1 MNNEPLSVSRSSTT
15 LRGEA
20 DGERTDSTIWPRWM
34 ESGRQLPLSTLLSV
48 LTFATLL
55 PFLALGSFILA
66 SWLMEERAKE
76 IQRVSA
82 IAADLARAVDRELRG
97 QIETA
102 QVVASTRVLQNGD
115 IAAFS
120 QIAEDAASKANG
132 HFILIDLN
140 YQQLV
145 NTRTIAGTPLPKTAN
160 PQGAQQLF
168 DTGKILVGNLVK
180 GAVAQKLLYSVRVPV
195 TVQGEVRYVLSFVPR
210 EGAIV
215 DVVNQAYRPEGWFAS
230 VTDGNGRII
239 ARSYRHNEFYGKNAS
254 PEVWAQMKEFSG
266 SLVTRDLE
274 GREAVSAFN
283 GSLLSGWKVIVW
295 APKALLE
302 EPVWKASRL
311 MLMLAGLAIAGS
323 LIVAYFTGRLI
334 AKPTEMLLG
343 AARHLGAGEPVSFSP
358 TIMKEANVVGEAM
371 REAAGQ
377 IRARE
382 EELRKNEKERRMVM
396 RELSHRSKNLLAV
409 IQAMV
414 SNSLRISPD
423 PQQFRENLTERLAG
437 LARSHDLLIKT
448 DWGSVSLAELIS
460 TQLSAFD
467 DPKRSRVSAHG
478 PKVLLSPHT
487 AQHLGMAFHELAT
500 NALKYGALSSPEGR
514 IAIEWAIK
522 QTREGDILLLRW
534 QESGGP
540 PVIAP
545 QRRGFGST
553 VIERLVPS
561 TPGSSSR
568 VDWLATGLVWELEL
582 NLMA

>member
-1 MNNEPLSVSRSSTT
+1 MPLS
-15 LRGEA
+15 A
-20 DGERTDSTIWPRWM
+20 
-34 ESGRQLPLSTLLSV
+34 LLSV
-48 LTFATLL
+48 LTLATLL
-55 PFLALGSFILA
+55 PFLAIGSYILA

-76 IQRVSA
+76 IERVSE

-102 QVVASTRVLQNGD
+102 EVVASTRALQNGD
-115 IAAFS
+115 IAAFT
-120 QIAEDAASKANG
+120 QIAEDAAGKANG
-132 HFILIDLN
+132 HFILVDREFR
-140 YQQLV
+140 QLV

-160 PQGAQQLF
+160 PQGAQWVF
-168 DTGKILVGNLVK
+168 DNGRTLVGNLGM
-180 GAVAQKLLYSVRVPV
+180 GAVSQKLLYSVRVPV
-195 TVQGEVRYVLSFVPR
+195 MARGEVRYVLSFVPR

-215 DVVNQAYRPEGWFAS
+215 DVVNQTYRPEGWFAS
-230 VTDGNGRII
+230 VVDGNGRII
-239 ARSYRHNEFYGKNAS
+239 ARSYRHNDFYGKYAS
-254 PEVWAQMKEFSG
+254 GDVWEQMKEFSG
-266 SLVTRDLE
+266 SIMTRDLE
-274 GREAVSAFN
+274 GRAAVSTFN
-283 GSLLSGWKVIVW
+283 GSLLSDWRVIVW

-311 MLMLAGLAIAGS
+311 MLMLAGLAISGS

-334 AKPTEMLLG
+334 AKPTEMLLD

-358 TIMKEANVVGEAM
+358 TVMKEANVVGEAM

-377 IRARE
+377 IFARE
-382 EELRKNEKERRMVM
+382 DELRRNEQERRMVM

-414 SNSLRISPD
+414 SNSLRMAPD

-467 DPKRSRVSAHG
+467 DPKKGRVHAHG

-500 NALKYGALSSPEGR
+500 NALKYGALSSPQGR
-514 IAIEWAIK
+514 VAIEWAVR
-522 QTREGDILLLRW
+522 QMREGEVLLLRW

-540 PVIAP
+540 AVSPP
-545 QRRGFGST
+545 LKRGFGST

-561 TPGSSSR
+561 TPGSTSK
-568 VDWLATGLVWELEL
+568 VDWLASGLVWELEL
-582 NLMA
+582 NLKA